1 MGVGGGWAIEG
12 LQLRLSVCE
21 WWLEPGACHHEVC
34 CRVGDVVQ
42 QEVIVI
48 ITIIV
53 IVKMILIAIITTM
66 TITTRTQIKL
76 MITITATIIIEPPT
90 SPTTRSSGALTLPLA
105 LDNAPDVPKAHNR
118 RHLMHKNGFDLMDTN
133 RIDLTRENGVD
144 ICIRGGARTALALS
158 SGKSGRCGGR

>member
-1 MGVGGGWAIEG
+1 M
-12 LQLRLSVCE
+12 
-21 WWLEPGACHHEVC
+21 
-34 CRVGDVVQ
+34 Q

-53 IVKMILIAIITTM
+53 IVTMILIAIIII
-66 TITTRTQIKL
+66 ITTRTTRTQTKL

-90 SPTTRSSGALTLPLA
+90 SPTTRSSSALTLPLA

-133 RIDLTRENGVD
+133 RIDSMRENGDD

-158 SGKSGRCGGR
+158 SGKSGR